1 MRSTAASTSWGGAT
15 SLAGFQVSTT
25 GRFWVST
32 EARTRTKSALLPRFG
47 REELAAYPAG
57 SSCFYCRQTSG
68 WGGEGGHDTIAERS
82 SQRRS
87 GLDEPEDAS
96 EIRAVPAVA
105 DEGYFQV
112 RVRGDRARRS
122 LCVPPCGLKGDCEE
136 NRQNASGN
144 EARNSVGVPLAA
156 ANRDH

>member
-1 MRSTAASTSWGGAT
+1 MVSDRCEVWEIASQNAVDRRKEPPRVIGI
-15 SLAGFQVSTT
+15 V
-25 GRFWVST
+25 
-32 EARTRTKSALLPRFG
+32 EDALMQDHM
-47 REELAAYPAG
+47 G
-57 SSCFYCRQTSG
+57 SF
-68 WGGEGGHDTIAERS
+68 
-82 SQRRS
+82 
-87 GLDEPEDAS
+87 GLDEPENAS

-156 ANRDH
+156 ANRDHLRPRLTNLFASQSTAM